1 MDPSFTI
8 TRLSILDDREFP
20 LLIEGTDF
28 GPNAEC
34 RWLFQ
39 VKNSAGNSLWGYIY
53 EVLQLGTTSH
63 GDSEIIAEYWYR
75 LPSTPVV
82 RPHSSGFKQHP
93 SFSQALD
100 LLIQDAYHAGALP
113 TPLD

>member
-1 MDPSFTI
+1 MEPNFTI

-20 LLIEGTDF
+20 LLLEGMDF

-53 EVLQLGTTSH
+53 EVLQPAMTSH
-63 GDSEIIAEYWYR
+63 GDSESIAEYWYR
-75 LPSTPVV
+75 LPSKSAV
-82 RPHSSGFKQHP
+82 RPHTGEFEQHP
-93 SFSQALD
+93 SFSQALG
-100 LLIQDAYHAGALP
+100 LLIQDACHAGNLP